1 MATATKK
8 APAKKAAKASAKA
21 TPKAVA
27 KAAAKPAAKNGV
39 HKNGVHKNGSTNG
52 VHKNG
57 ASKATG
63 KTAIPPKKAK
73 GTFSEIPG
81 KYCVRDI
88 SLAEEGRKLIQWAE
102 SRMPVLM
109 HLRDKYKKSQ
119 PLKGLRLAGSLH
131 VTKETAVLVETFAAL
146 GAEVSWSG
154 CNPLSTNDPVAAALA
169 KAGIS
174 IFAWYGNHEDFY
186 WCIERTI
193 DLKPNLTLDDGC
205 DLINTVHESYADYAR
220 KEVIGGTEET
230 TTGVQRLRARAAAG
244 RLFYPVYAVNDA
256 ITKWDFDN
264 VYGTGQ
270 STLDGILRATSVMFA
285 GKNFVVAGHGH
296 CGQGVAKRA
305 KGMGSNIIITE
316 VKATS
321 AIKGVLE
328 GYRVM
333 TMDEAAKE
341 GDIFCTA
348 TGVKDIIRKKH
359 FLSMKDGAIV
369 CNTGHYDAEINLKE
383 LAEVTKSKRT
393 IRENCEEYTLKNG
406 NKIFVLA
413 EGRLV
418 NLAAA
423 EGHPSEVMDMSF
435 SNQLM
440 CHLKL
445 AEAYKAGKKLP
456 NQVLDIDPSQDEYIA
471 ETKLRTMGMS
481 MDKLTK
487 EQLSYINDYNAGT

>member
-1 MATATKK
+1 MATTTKK
-8 APAKKAAKASAKA
+8 APAKKAAKPAAKV
-21 TPKAVA
+21 VA
-27 KAAAKPAAKNGV
+27 KAAAKPAAKNGA
-39 HKNGVHKNGSTNG
+39 HKNGTHTNG
-52 VHKNG
+52 AAKVAAKP
-57 ASKATG
+57 TG
-63 KTAIPPKKAK
+63 KAAIPAKKGK
-73 GTFSEIPG
+73 GSFSEVPG

-88 SLAEEGRKLIQWAE
+88 GLAEEGRKLIQWAE

-109 HLRDKYKKSQ
+109 HIRDTYKKSQ

-169 KAGIS
+169 KGGIS

-205 DLINTVHESYADYAR
+205 DLINTVHEKYADYAR

-244 RLFYPVYAVNDA
+244 KLYYPVYAVNDA

-270 STLDGILRATSVMFA
+270 STLDGILRATSVMLA
-285 GKNFVVAGHGH
+285 GKTFVVAGHGH

-305 KGMGSNIIITE
+305 KGMGSNIVITE

-321 AIKGVLE
+321 AMKGILE

-333 TMDEAAKE
+333 SMDDAAKE

-348 TGVKDIIRKKH
+348 TGVKDIIRKRH

-369 CNTGHYDAEINLKE
+369 CNTGHYDAEINLEE
-383 LAEVTKSKRT
+383 LASISKSKRT
-393 IRENCEEYTLKNG
+393 IRPNCEEYTLKNG

-456 NQVLDIDPSQDEYIA
+456 NQVLDIDEKQDEFIA
-471 ETKLRTMGMS
+471 ETKLKTMGMS

-487 EQLSYINDYNAGT
+487 EQLSYISDYNAGT